1 MSDKP
6 LRRRP
11 LPPNAVKAPT
21 WTGDETPAPFD
32 DPRVVA
38 ARKFWQSLRDADRV
52 LNNELENTSTE
63 KETQ

>member
-1 MSDKP
+1 MTDKP

-11 LPPNAVKAPT
+11 IPSQVKGPE

-52 LNNELENTSTE
+52 GKEQDNTSTE
-63 KETQ
+63 NETNG